1 MMKQNLIETVN
12 EYLSLGINQ
21 QLDYEKFY
29 LYSIITH
36 STAIEGSTVTEIEN
50 QLLFNE
56 GISTNKPMAEQ
67 LMNLDLKKAY
77 EQSFIYAKSH
87 ADFSIELLCSLAAL
101 VMQNTGSTYKTIGG
115 DFSSAKGDLRLLN
128 VSAGR
133 GGKSYLA
140 WQKVPDRLQKFCD
153 WLNAER
159 KAVDKNDIHKLYELS
174 FEAHYR
180 IVSIHPWADA
190 CAPKEQTS
198 IISNYA
204 NGALATYGNGRMS
217 RLVMNMI
224 QYEAGVIPSIVKKES
239 RAEYI
244 QSLALSQE
252 NGDSSTFVE
261 FMLNHHIENLQKQ
274 IAEYKASMET
284 DEVKGGQ
291 KTIAGGQ
298 KKWSETALRI
308 LDLLKQNP
316 KISRKELCEE
326 LKINPSAVQ
335 KHIDKLK
342 ETKMI
347 ERLGGAKGGEWRV
360 NE

>member
-1 MMKQNLIETVN
+1 MSNQNLVETLN

-21 QLDYEKFY
+21 QLDYDKFY

-50 QLLFNE
+50 QLLFDE
-56 GISTNKPMAEQ
+56 GISANKPMAEQ
-67 LMNLDLKKAY
+67 LMNIDLKAAY
-77 EQSFIYAKSH
+77 EQSFVYAKTH
-87 ADFSIELLCSLAAL
+87 TDFSIELLCTLASL
-101 VMQNTGSTYKTIGG
+101 VMKNTGSTYKTIGG

-140 WQKVPDRLQKFCD
+140 WQKVPDRLQDFCN
-153 WLNAER
+153 WINRER
-159 KAVDKNDIHKLYELS
+159 KNINKKDIQKIYELS

-180 IVSIHPWADA
+180 IVSIHPWAD
-190 CAPKEQTS
+190 
-198 IISNYA
+198 
-204 NGALATYGNGRMS
+204 GNGRMS
-217 RLVMNMI
+217 RLIMNMI
-224 QYEAGVIPSIVKKES
+224 QYEAGVIPSIVKKEN

-252 NGDSSTFVE
+252 NDDSSTFVE
-261 FMLNHHIENLQKQ
+261 FMLNHHTENLQKQ
-274 IAEYKASMET
+274 IAEYKASM
-284 DEVKGGQ
+284 DADDIKGGQ
-291 KTIAGGQ
+291 KTILGGQ
-298 KKWSETALRI
+298 KKWSETALKI

-335 KHIDKLK
+335 KHIEKLK
-342 ETKMI
+342 EANKI
-347 ERLGGAKGGEWRV
+347 ERIGGAKGGEWRV

>member
-21 QLDYEKFY
+21 QLDYDKFY

-50 QLLFNE
+50 QLLFDE
-56 GISTNKPMAEQ
+56 GISANKPMAEQ
-67 LMNLDLKKAY
+67 LMNLDLKAAY
-77 EQSFIYAKSH
+77 EQSFVYAKAH
-87 ADFSIELLCSLAAL
+87 TDFSIELLCKLASL
-101 VMQNTGSTYKTIGG
+101 VMKNTGSTYKNIAGE
-115 DFSSAKGDLRLLN
+115 FSSAKGDLRLLN

-140 WQKVPDRLQKFCD
+140 WQKVPDRLQAFCN
-153 WLNAER
+153 WLNKER
-159 KAVDKNDIHKLYELS
+159 KNINKKNILKIYELS

-180 IVSIHPWADA
+180 IVSIHPWAD
-190 CAPKEQTS
+190 
-198 IISNYA
+198 
-204 NGALATYGNGRMS
+204 GNGRMS

-224 QYEAGVIPSIVKKES
+224 QYEAGCIPSIVKKEK

-244 QSLALSQE
+244 QSLAQSQE
-252 NGDSSTFVE
+252 KDDSKDFID
-261 FMLNHHIENLQKQ
+261 FMMNHHVDNLQKQ

-284 DEVKGGQ
+284 DEAKGGQ

-335 KHIDKLK
+335 KHIEKLK
-342 ETKMI
+342 EAKMI
-347 ERLGGAKGGEWRV
+347 ERMGGAKGGEWRV

>member
-1 MMKQNLIETVN
+1 MMTQNLIETVN
-12 EYLSLGINQ
+12 KYLSLGINQ
-21 QLDYEKFY
+21 QLDYDKFY

-50 QLLFNE
+50 QLLFDE
-56 GISTNKPMAEQ
+56 GISTNKSMAEQ
-67 LMNLDLKKAY
+67 LMNLDLKAAY
-77 EQSFIYAKSH
+77 EQSFVYAKAH
-87 ADFSIELLCSLAAL
+87 TDFSIELLCKLASL
-101 VMQNTGSTYKTIGG
+101 VMKSTGSTCKNIAGE
-115 DFSSAKGDLRLLN
+115 FSSAKGDLRLLN

-140 WQKVPDRLQKFCD
+140 WQKVPDRLQKFCN

-174 FEAHYR
+174 FEAHYH
-180 IVSIHPWADA
+180 IVSIHPWAD
-190 CAPKEQTS
+190 
-198 IISNYA
+198 
-204 NGALATYGNGRMS
+204 GNGRMS

-224 QYEAGVIPSIVKKES
+224 QYEAGCIPSIVKKEK

-244 QSLALSQE
+244 QSLAQSQE
-252 NGDSSTFVE
+252 KDDSKDFID
-261 FMLNHHIENLQKQ
+261 FMMNHHVDNLQKQ
-274 IAEYKASMET
+274 IDEYKASMES
-284 DEVKGGQ
+284 DDIKGGQ
-291 KTIAGGQ
+291 KVSVGGQ

-335 KHIDKLK
+335 KHIEKLK
-342 ETKMI
+342 EAKMI
-347 ERLGGAKGGEWRV
+347 ERMGGAKGGEWRV

>member
-1 MMKQNLIETVN
+1 MKQNLIETVN

-50 QLLFNE
+50 QLLFDE
-56 GISTNKPMAEQ
+56 GISANKPMAEQ
-67 LMNLDLKKAY
+67 LMNLDLKAAY
-77 EQSFIYAKSH
+77 EQSFVYAKSH

-140 WQKVPDRLQKFCD
+140 WQKVPDRLQKFCN

-174 FEAHYR
+174 FEAHYH
-180 IVSIHPWADA
+180 IVSIHPWAD
-190 CAPKEQTS
+190 
-198 IISNYA
+198 
-204 NGALATYGNGRMS
+204 GNGRMS

-224 QYEAGVIPSIVKKES
+224 QYEAGCIPSIVKKEK

-244 QSLALSQE
+244 QSLAQSQE
-252 NGDSSTFVE
+252 KDDSKDFID
-261 FMLNHHIENLQKQ
+261 FMMNHHVDNLQKQ
-274 IAEYKASMET
+274 IDEYKASMES
-284 DEVKGGQ
+284 DDIKGGQ
-291 KTIAGGQ
+291 KISVGGQ
-298 KKWSETALRI
+298 KKWSENTLKI
-308 LDLLKQNP
+308 LELIKQNP

-335 KHIDKLK
+335 KHIEKLK
-342 ETKMI
+342 EAKMI
-347 ERLGGAKGGEWRV
+347 ERMGGAKGGEWRV